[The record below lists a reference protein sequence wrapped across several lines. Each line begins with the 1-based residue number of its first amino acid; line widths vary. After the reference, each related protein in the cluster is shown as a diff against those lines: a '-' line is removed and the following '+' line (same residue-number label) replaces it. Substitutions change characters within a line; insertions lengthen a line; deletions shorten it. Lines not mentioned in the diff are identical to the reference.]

1 MYLVGAPPRAI
12 RGPFVAEGMI
22 QGLVGGGLA
31 IGILA
36 IAFSTFRSHYGQIVV
51 DAFGLTDV
59 QFLSPLWIAGL
70 LVLSALVGGLAGL
83 AAAWRER

>member
-1 MYLVGAPPRAI
+1 
-12 RGPFVAEGMI
+12 VAEGMI
-22 QGLVGGGLA
+22 QALTGGALA
-31 IGILA
+31 IGVLGL
-36 IAFSTFRSHYGQIVV
+36 AFSTFRTHYGQIVV

-59 QFLSPLWIAGL
+59 LFLSPFWIVGL